1 VKRGTP
7 EHPKTK
13 ALAKLLNIPWAHAV
27 GILEL
32 LWHFTAKFAPQG
44 DIGKYSDLV
53 IAQAVGWQR
62 PTGRRGVTPECTLS
76 DALVEAKWLDRDPER
91 RLIVHDWEDHMDQ
104 SVERVLARRGLVVV
118 KPKLAVPEPLPEPLP
133 IATPATSAGASKTA
147 RRKVA
152 SASMTPE
159 QESWFASDWSIYW
172 LKVGKGDARR
182 AFAKTVLSQEVADKV
197 HSAIERQLP
206 EMMSREPRFRKQF
219 SGWLNG
225 TRWEDEAP
233 ANGTLPVLFRPQ
245 TMSFS
250 ERNLQARNQVFQEF
264 TEDALRHGKSN
275 PA

>member
-1 VKRGTP
+1 MKRGTP

-13 ALAKLLNIPWAHAV
+13 ALANILNIPWAHAV

-104 SVERVLARRGLVVV
+104 SVERILSRRGLVVV
-118 KPKLAVPEPLPEPLP
+118 KPKLAVPEPLPEPIA
-133 IATPATSAGASKTA
+133 IATPTGVGVPHHSKNGS
-147 RRKVA
+147 RKP
-152 SASMTPE
+152 SDLTPE
-159 QESWFASDWSIYW
+159 QEAWFTADWSIYW

-182 AFAKTVLSQEVADKV
+182 TFAKVVVSQEIADRV
-197 HSAIERQLP
+197 RGAIERQLP
-206 EMMSREPRFRKQF
+206 EMMGREPRFRKQF

-233 ANGTLPVLFRPQ
+233 EEPSLPAIFSPRSL
-245 TMSFS
+245 SFS
-250 ERNLQARNQVFQEF
+250 ERNLQARNEVFAEF
-264 TEDALRHGKSN
+264 TEEAILHGKTN